1 MSGIA
6 DEAAVVAG
14 GRTRAVV
21 ALEQQ
26 ARAHRVWVL
35 VLRVLVGAG
44 FVALWWYASGR
55 WVDTLLI
62 SRPDMVAQRLWK
74 WTLDG
79 TLWDNLS
86 ITLWATVLGF
96 GIGCTVGFA
105 LGLLFGRFTTLAEV
119 FDPYITAIYSIPKI
133 ALAPLFIIWFGIGI
147 ESKVAV
153 SAAIVFFV
161 IFLNTYS
168 GVREVNPLFVNSVR
182 IMGGGEAAVLRHVIV
197 PSAAAWVIT
206 GLKVSVPY
214 ALVGH
219 GDRGVHELQP
229 GHRLPDQPGDGAV
242 QHDERVCRDHRAGG
256 GGRTDQHRAAAA
268 GGMGAAVAGV
278 SQIVSIR
285 FGMLAGIAWSG
296 LQ

>member
-1 MSGIA
+1 MSGLADAAGALGAEARSPAVIA
-6 DEAAVVAG
+6 LEAA
-14 GRTRAVV
+14 GRG
-21 ALEQQ
+21 
-26 ARAHRVWVL
+26 HRRRVL
-35 VLRVLVGAG
+35 LLRVAVGVG
-44 FVALWWYASGR
+44 FLALWYGASGR
-55 WVDTLLI
+55 WIDTLLI
-62 SRPDMVAQRLWK
+62 SSPDLVAARLWR

-79 TLWDNLS
+79 TLWSNLS
-86 ITLWATVLGF
+86 ITLLATVLGF
-96 GIGCTVGFA
+96 AIGCTAGFT

-168 GVREVNPLFVNSVR
+168 GVREVNPLYVHTTR

-214 ALVGH
+214 ALVGTVI
-219 GDRGVHELQP
+219 GEFMSANRGIGYLISQATGLFNTTSVY
-229 GHRLPDQPGDGAV
+229 
-242 QHDERVCRDHRAGG
+242 AGIIVL
-256 GGRTDQHRAAAA
+256 ALV
-268 GGMGAAVAGV
+268 GAA
-278 SQIVSIR
+278 INT
-285 FGMLAGIAWSG
+285 G
-296 LQ
+296 LKYLESHVLRWRGTA